1 MRFIQKQNSTP
12 TAFFELVTGVA
23 GYNALYRNQKQAI
36 LNILIDEQHGLCA
49 YCNQSITLKTATIEH
64 LICQSH
70 NPSFDLKYFNQFAV
84 CRGNDGQILLS
95 HCDTYRANGSNNDY
109 FVPYILF
116 NTCLSTTWNSI
127 NPFFDVQ
134 YNPRTQLYSGKLI
147 PRYANLNGYPNNEL
161 RVQDT
166 IQVLNLN
173 AEILTNA
180 RKEKWESVKQTREKL
195 GLNWQD
201 LFEHYITMKPLTDFS
216 EFVLLAIRKQV
227 P

>member
-12 TAFFELVTGVA
+12 TAFIELVTGVA
-23 GYNALYRNQKQAI
+23 GYNALYR
-36 LNILIDEQHGLCA
+36 
-49 YCNQSITLKTATIEH
+49 NQSITLKTATIEH

-70 NPSFDLKYFNQFAV
+70 NPSFDLNYFNQFAV

-95 HCDTYRANGSNNDY
+95 HCDKYRANGSNNDY
-109 FVPYILF
+109 FVPYLLF

-127 NPFFDVQ
+127 NPFFDVE
-134 YNPRTQLYSGKLI
+134 YNPRTELYSG
-147 PRYANLNGYPNNEL
+147 NQQ
-161 RVQDT
+161 RVKDT

-173 AEILTNA
+173 AEILINA

-201 LFEHYITMKPLTDFS
+201 LFAHYLTMNLLTDFS

>member
-12 TAFFELVTGVA
+12 TAFIELVTGVA
-23 GYNALYRNQKQAI
+23 GYNALYS
-36 LNILIDEQHGLCA
+36 
-49 YCNQSITLKTATIEH
+49 NQSITLKTATIEH

-84 CRGNDGQILLS
+84 CRGNDGQVLLS
-95 HCDTYRANGSNNDY
+95 HCDKYRANGSNNDY
-109 FVPYILF
+109 FVPYLLF

-127 NPFFDVQ
+127 NPFFDVE
-134 YNPRTQLYSGKLI
+134 YNPKTELYSGKLI
-147 PRYANLNGYPNNEL
+147 PRDANLNGYPRNQQ
-161 RVQDT
+161 RVKDT

-173 AEILTNA
+173 AEILINA

-201 LFEHYITMKPLTDFS
+201 LFAHYLTMNPLTDFS

>member
-12 TAFFELVTGVA
+12 TAFIELVTGVA
-23 GYNALYRNQKQAI
+23 GYNALYR
-36 LNILIDEQHGLCA
+36 
-49 YCNQSITLKTATIEH
+49 NQSITLKTATIEH

-95 HCDTYRANGSNNDY
+95 HCDKYRANGSNNDY
-109 FVPYILF
+109 FVPYLLF

-127 NPFFDVQ
+127 NPFFDVE
-134 YNPRTQLYSGKLI
+134 YNPRTELYSGKLI
-147 PRYANLNGYPNNEL
+147 PRDANLNGYPRNQQ
-161 RVQDT
+161 RVKDT

-173 AEILTNA
+173 AEILISA
-180 RKEKWESVKQTREKL
+180 RKEKWESVKQTRDKL

-201 LFEHYITMKPLTDFS
+201 LFEHYLTIKPLTDFS

>member
-12 TAFFELVTGVA
+12 TAFVELVTGVA
-23 GYNALYRNQKQAI
+23 GYNALYR
-36 LNILIDEQHGLCA
+36 
-49 YCNQSITLKTATIEH
+49 NQSITLKTATIEH

-84 CRGNDGQILLS
+84 CRGNDGQVLLS
-95 HCDTYRANGSNNDY
+95 HCDQYRANGSNNDY
-109 FVPYILF
+109 FVPYLLF

-127 NPFFDVQ
+127 NPFFDVE
-134 YNPRTQLYSGKLI
+134 YNPRTELYSGKLI
-147 PRYANLNGYPNNEL
+147 SRDANLNGYPRNQQ
-161 RVQDT
+161 RVKDT

-173 AEILTNA
+173 AEILINA

-201 LFEHYITMKPLTDFS
+201 LFAHYLTMNPLTDFS

>member
-12 TAFFELVTGVA
+12 TAFIELVTGVA
-23 GYNALYRNQKQAI
+23 GYNALYS
-36 LNILIDEQHGLCA
+36 
-49 YCNQSITLKTATIEH
+49 NQSITLKTATIEH

-84 CRGNDGQILLS
+84 CRGNDGQVLLS
-95 HCDTYRANGSNNDY
+95 HCDKYRANGSNNDY
-109 FVPYILF
+109 FVPYLLF

-127 NPFFDVQ
+127 NPFFDVE
-134 YNPRTQLYSGKLI
+134 YNPRTELYSGKLI
-147 PRYANLNGYPNNEL
+147 PRNANLNGYPGNQQ

-173 AEILTNA
+173 AEILISA
-180 RKEKWESVKQTREKL
+180 RKEKWESVKQTRDKL

-201 LFEHYITMKPLTDFS
+201 LFAHYLTMNPLTDFS

>member
-1 MRFIQKQNSTP
+1 
-12 TAFFELVTGVA
+12 
-23 GYNALYRNQKQAI
+23 
-36 LNILIDEQHGLCA
+36 
-49 YCNQSITLKTATIEH
+49 LKTATIEH

-84 CRGNDGQILLS
+84 CRGNDGQVLLS
-95 HCDTYRANGSNNDY
+95 HCDKYRANGSNNDY
-109 FVPYILF
+109 FVPYLLF

-127 NPFFDVQ
+127 NPFFDVE
-134 YNPRTQLYSGKLI
+134 YNPRTELYSGKLI
-147 PRYANLNGYPNNEL
+147 PRDANLNGYPRNQQ
-161 RVQDT
+161 RVKDT

-173 AEILTNA
+173 AEILINA

-201 LFEHYITMKPLTDFS
+201 LSAHYLTIKPLTDFS

>member
-12 TAFFELVTGVA
+12 TAFIELVTGVA
-23 GYNALYRNQKQAI
+23 GYNALYS
-36 LNILIDEQHGLCA
+36 
-49 YCNQSITLKTATIEH
+49 NQSITLKTATIEH

-95 HCDTYRANGSNNDY
+95 HCDKYRANGSNNDY
-109 FVPYILF
+109 FVPYLLF

-127 NPFFDVQ
+127 NPFFDVE
-134 YNPRTQLYSGKLI
+134 YNPRTELYSGKLI
-147 PRYANLNGYPNNEL
+147 PRDANLNGYPRNQQ
-161 RVQDT
+161 RVKDT

-173 AEILTNA
+173 AEILINA

-201 LFEHYITMKPLTDFS
+201 LFAHYLTMNPLTDFS

>member
-12 TAFFELVTGVA
+12 TAFVELVTGVA
-23 GYNALYRNQKQAI
+23 GYNALYR
-36 LNILIDEQHGLCA
+36 
-49 YCNQSITLKTATIEH
+49 NQSITLKTATIEH

-84 CRGNDGQILLS
+84 CRGNDGQVLLS
-95 HCDTYRANGSNNDY
+95 HCDKYRANGSNNDY
-109 FVPYILF
+109 FVPYLLF

-127 NPFFDVQ
+127 NPFFDVE
-134 YNPRTQLYSGKLI
+134 YNPRTELYSGKLI
-147 PRYANLNGYPNNEL
+147 PRNAKLNGYPGNKQ
-161 RVQDT
+161 RVKDT
-166 IQVLNLN
+166 IKVLNLN
-173 AEILTNA
+173 AEILINA

-201 LFEHYITMKPLTDFS
+201 LFAHYLTIKPLTDFS

>member
-12 TAFFELVTGVA
+12 TAFIELVTGVA
-23 GYNALYRNQKQAI
+23 GYNALYS
-36 LNILIDEQHGLCA
+36 
-49 YCNQSITLKTATIEH
+49 NQSITLKTATIEH

-95 HCDTYRANGSNNDY
+95 HCDKYRANGSNNDY
-109 FVPYILF
+109 FVPYLLF

-127 NPFFDVQ
+127 NPFFDVE
-134 YNPRTQLYSGKLI
+134 YNPRTELYSGKLI
-147 PRYANLNGYPNNEL
+147 PRDANLNGYPRNQQ
-161 RVQDT
+161 RVKDT

-173 AEILTNA
+173 AEILINA
-180 RKEKWESVKQTREKL
+180 RKEKWESVKQTRDKL

-201 LFEHYITMKPLTDFS
+201 LFAHYLTMNPLTDFS

>member
-12 TAFFELVTGVA
+12 TAFVQLVTGVA
-23 GYNALYRNQKQAI
+23 GYKALYR
-36 LNILIDEQHGLCA
+36 
-49 YCNQSITLKTATIEH
+49 NQSITLKTATIEH

-95 HCDTYRANGSNNDY
+95 HCDKYRANGSNNDY
-109 FVPYILF
+109 FVPYLLF

-127 NPFFDVQ
+127 NPFFDVE
-134 YNPRTQLYSGKLI
+134 YNPRTELYSGKLI
-147 PRYANLNGYPNNEL
+147 PRNANLNGYPGNQQ

-173 AEILTNA
+173 AEILINA

-201 LFEHYITMKPLTDFS
+201 LFAHYLTMNPLTDFS

>member
-12 TAFFELVTGVA
+12 TAFVELVTGVA
-23 GYNALYRNQKQAI
+23 GYNALYR
-36 LNILIDEQHGLCA
+36 
-49 YCNQSITLKTATIEH
+49 NQSITLKTATIEH

-84 CRGNDGQILLS
+84 CRGNDGQVLLS
-95 HCDTYRANGSNNDY
+95 HCDKYRANGSNNDY
-109 FVPYILF
+109 FVPYLLF

-127 NPFFDVQ
+127 NPFFDVE
-134 YNPRTQLYSGKLI
+134 YNPRTELYSGKLI
-147 PRYANLNGYPNNEL
+147 PRNANLNGYPGNKH

-173 AEILTNA
+173 AEILIRA

-201 LFEHYITMKPLTDFS
+201 LFAHYLTMKPLTDFS

>member
-12 TAFFELVTGVA
+12 TAFVELVTGVA
-23 GYNALYRNQKQAI
+23 GYKALYR
-36 LNILIDEQHGLCA
+36 
-49 YCNQSITLKTATIEH
+49 NQSITLKTATIEH

-84 CRGNDGQILLS
+84 CRGNDGQVLLS
-95 HCDTYRANGSNNDY
+95 HCDKYRANGSNNDY
-109 FVPYILF
+109 FVPYLLF

-127 NPFFDVQ
+127 NPFFDVE
-134 YNPRTQLYSGKLI
+134 YNPRTELYSGKLI
-147 PRYANLNGYPNNEL
+147 PRDANLNGYPRNQQ
-161 RVQDT
+161 RVKDT

-173 AEILTNA
+173 AEILISA
-180 RKEKWESVKQTREKL
+180 RKEKWESVNQTRDKL

-201 LFEHYITMKPLTDFS
+201 LFEHYLTMNPLTDFS
-216 EFVLLAIRKQV
+216 EFVLLAISKQV

>member
-12 TAFFELVTGVA
+12 TAFVELVTGVA
-23 GYNALYRNQKQAI
+23 GYNALYR
-36 LNILIDEQHGLCA
+36 
-49 YCNQSITLKTATIEH
+49 NQSITLKTATIEH

-84 CRGNDGQILLS
+84 CRGNDGQVLLS
-95 HCDTYRANGSNNDY
+95 HCDKYRANGSNNDY
-109 FVPYILF
+109 FVPYLLF

-127 NPFFDVQ
+127 NPFFDVE
-134 YNPRTQLYSGKLI
+134 YNPRTELYSGKLI
-147 PRYANLNGYPNNEL
+147 PRNAKLNGYPGNKQ

-166 IQVLNLN
+166 IKILNLN
-173 AEILTNA
+173 AEILISA

-201 LFEHYITMKPLTDFS
+201 LFAHYLTMNPLTDFS

>member
-12 TAFFELVTGVA
+12 TAFVELVTGVA
-23 GYNALYRNQKQAI
+23 GYKAL
-36 LNILIDEQHGLCA
+36 

-84 CRGNDGQILLS
+84 CRGNDGQVLLS
-95 HCDTYRANGSNNDY
+95 HCDKYRANGSNNDY
-109 FVPYILF
+109 FVPYLLF

-127 NPFFDVQ
+127 NPFFDVE
-134 YNPRTQLYSGKLI
+134 YNPKTELYSGKLI
-147 PRYANLNGYPNNEL
+147 PRNANLNGYPGNQQ
-161 RVQDT
+161 RVKDT

-173 AEILTNA
+173 AEILIRA

-201 LFEHYITMKPLTDFS
+201 LFAHYLTMKPLTDFS

>member
-12 TAFFELVTGVA
+12 TAFIELVTGVA
-23 GYNALYRNQKQAI
+23 GYNALYS
-36 LNILIDEQHGLCA
+36 
-49 YCNQSITLKTATIEH
+49 NQSITLKTATIEH

-70 NPSFDLKYFNQFAV
+70 NPSFDLKYFNPFAV

-95 HCDTYRANGSNNDY
+95 HCDKYRANGSNNDY
-109 FVPYILF
+109 FVPYLLF

-127 NPFFDVQ
+127 NPFFDVE
-134 YNPRTQLYSGKLI
+134 YNPRTELYSGKLI
-147 PRYANLNGYPNNEL
+147 PRNAKLNGYPGNQQ
-161 RVQDT
+161 RVKDT

-173 AEILTNA
+173 AEILINA

-201 LFEHYITMKPLTDFS
+201 LFAHYLTMNPLTDFS

>member
-12 TAFFELVTGVA
+12 TAFVELVTGVA
-23 GYNALYRNQKQAI
+23 GYNALYR
-36 LNILIDEQHGLCA
+36 
-49 YCNQSITLKTATIEH
+49 NQSITLKTATIEH

-84 CRGNDGQILLS
+84 CRGNDGQVLLS
-95 HCDTYRANGSNNDY
+95 HCDKYRANGSNNDY
-109 FVPYILF
+109 FVPYLLF

-127 NPFFDVQ
+127 NPFFDVE
-134 YNPRTQLYSGKLI
+134 YNPRTELYSGKLI
-147 PRYANLNGYPNNEL
+147 PRNAKLNGYPGNKQ
-161 RVQDT
+161 RVKDT
-166 IQVLNLN
+166 IKVLNLN
-173 AEILTNA
+173 AEILIRV

-201 LFEHYITMKPLTDFS
+201 LFAHYLTIKPLTDFS

>member
-12 TAFFELVTGVA
+12 TAFVQLVTGVA
-23 GYNALYRNQKQAI
+23 GYKALYR
-36 LNILIDEQHGLCA
+36 
-49 YCNQSITLKTATIEH
+49 NQSITLKTATIEH

-84 CRGNDGQILLS
+84 CRGNDGQVLLS
-95 HCDTYRANGSNNDY
+95 HCDKYRANGSNNDY
-109 FVPYILF
+109 FVPYLLF

-127 NPFFDVQ
+127 NPFFDVE
-134 YNPRTQLYSGKLI
+134 YNPRTELYSGKLI
-147 PRYANLNGYPNNEL
+147 PRNANLNGYPGNQQ
-161 RVQDT
+161 RVKDT

-173 AEILTNA
+173 AEILIRA

-201 LFEHYITMKPLTDFS
+201 LFAHYLTMKPLTDFS

>member
-12 TAFFELVTGVA
+12 TAFIELVTGVA
-23 GYNALYRNQKQAI
+23 GYNALYS
-36 LNILIDEQHGLCA
+36 
-49 YCNQSITLKTATIEH
+49 NQSITLKTATIEH

-70 NPSFDLKYFNQFAV
+70 NPSFDLKYFNPFAV

-95 HCDTYRANGSNNDY
+95 HCDKYRANGSNNDY
-109 FVPYILF
+109 FVPYLLF

-127 NPFFDVQ
+127 NPFFDVE
-134 YNPRTQLYSGKLI
+134 YNPRTELYSGKLI
-147 PRYANLNGYPNNEL
+147 PRDANLNGYPRNQQ
-161 RVQDT
+161 RVKDT

-173 AEILTNA
+173 AEILINA

-201 LFEHYITMKPLTDFS
+201 LFAHYLTMNPLTDFS

>member
-12 TAFFELVTGVA
+12 TAFIELVTGVA
-23 GYNALYRNQKQAI
+23 GYKALYR
-36 LNILIDEQHGLCA
+36 
-49 YCNQSITLKTATIEH
+49 NQSITLKTATIEH

-84 CRGNDGQILLS
+84 CRGNDGQVLLS
-95 HCDTYRANGSNNDY
+95 HCDKYRANGSNNDY
-109 FVPYILF
+109 FVPYLLF

-127 NPFFDVQ
+127 NPFFDVE
-134 YNPRTQLYSGKLI
+134 YNPRTELYSGKLI
-147 PRYANLNGYPNNEL
+147 PRDANLNGYPRNQQ
-161 RVQDT
+161 RVKDT

-173 AEILTNA
+173 AEILISA
-180 RKEKWESVKQTREKL
+180 RKEKWESVKQTRDKL

-201 LFEHYITMKPLTDFS
+201 LSAHYLTIKPLTDFS

>member
-1 MRFIQKQNSTP
+1 MRFIQKQNSTQ
-12 TAFFELVTGVA
+12 TAFIELVTGVA
-23 GYNALYRNQKQAI
+23 GYKALYR
-36 LNILIDEQHGLCA
+36 
-49 YCNQSITLKTATIEH
+49 NQSITLKTATIEH

-84 CRGNDGQILLS
+84 CRGNDGQVLLS
-95 HCDTYRANGSNNDY
+95 HCDKYRANGSNNDY
-109 FVPYILF
+109 FVPYLLF

-127 NPFFDVQ
+127 NPFFDVE
-134 YNPRTQLYSGKLI
+134 YNPRTELYSGKLI
-147 PRYANLNGYPNNEL
+147 PRDANLNGYPRNQQ
-161 RVQDT
+161 RVKDT

-173 AEILTNA
+173 AEILISA
-180 RKEKWESVKQTREKL
+180 RKEKWESVNQTRDKL

-201 LFEHYITMKPLTDFS
+201 LFAHYLTMNPLTDFS

>member
-12 TAFFELVTGVA
+12 TAFVELVTGVA
-23 GYNALYRNQKQAI
+23 GYKALYR
-36 LNILIDEQHGLCA
+36 
-49 YCNQSITLKTATIEH
+49 NQSITLKTATIEH

-84 CRGNDGQILLS
+84 CRGNDGQVLLS
-95 HCDTYRANGSNNDY
+95 HCDKYRANGSNNDY
-109 FVPYILF
+109 FVPYLLF

-127 NPFFDVQ
+127 NPFFDVE
-134 YNPRTQLYSGKLI
+134 YNPRTELYSGKLI
-147 PRYANLNGYPNNEL
+147 PRDANLNGYPRNQQ
-161 RVQDT
+161 RVKDT

-173 AEILTNA
+173 AEILINA

-201 LFEHYITMKPLTDFS
+201 LSAHYLTIKPLTDFS

>member
-12 TAFFELVTGVA
+12 TAFIELVTGVA
-23 GYNALYRNQKQAI
+23 GYNALYR
-36 LNILIDEQHGLCA
+36 
-49 YCNQSITLKTATIEH
+49 NQSITLKTATIEH

-70 NPSFDLKYFNQFAV
+70 NPSFDLNYFNQFAV

-95 HCDTYRANGSNNDY
+95 HCDKYRANGSNNDY
-109 FVPYILF
+109 FVPYLLF

-127 NPFFDVQ
+127 NPFFDVE
-134 YNPRTQLYSGKLI
+134 YNPRTELYSGKLI
-147 PRYANLNGYPNNEL
+147 PRNANLNGYPGNQQ

-173 AEILTNA
+173 AEILINA

-201 LFEHYITMKPLTDFS
+201 LFAHYLTMNPLTDFS